1 MTFIV
6 KPLVTEKMTK
16 ITDKSSVDK
25 QLRALNPAA
34 AQRLGAKEE
43 KISYTVK
50 SKNKGERQKEKTIFT
65 YTKPAC
71 RKYGFIVKP
80 EANKLEIKKEI
91 EELYN
96 VTVLDVNT
104 IKYAGKRQSRYTR
117 AGLLRGQK
125 NAYKKAIVTLK
136 AGGTFEDITAS
147 VPEKSLVYGKRS
159 TGGRN
164 NTGKMTVRYRGGGH
178 KKKFRMIDF
187 KREKDGV
194 PAVVKTIEY
203 DPNRSA
209 RIALLF
215 YADGEKR
222 YIIAPNGLKVDAK
235 LMSGAEAAP
244 EVGNALPLANIPVG
258 TVIHNIELR
267 PGQGAKL
274 VRSAGNFAQLTS
286 REGDYCVI
294 KLPSG
299 ETRKVLSACKATVGA
314 VGNSDHALEASGKA
328 GRSRWLGRRPHN
340 RGVVM
345 NPVDHPMG
353 GGEGRQSGGHPR
365 SRKGLYAKGLKTRAP
380 KKLSNK
386 YIIERANKK

>member
-1 MTFIV
+1 MAV
-6 KPLVTEKMTK
+6 RKLKPVT
-16 ITDKSSVDK
+16 
-25 QLRALNPAA
+25 PG
-34 AQRLGAKEE
+34 QRHKV
-43 KISYTVK
+43 I
-50 SKNKGERQKEKTIFT
+50 
-65 YTKPAC
+65 
-71 RKYGFIVKP
+71 
-80 EANKLEIKKEI
+80 
-91 EELYN
+91 
-96 VTVLDVNT
+96 
-104 IKYAGKRQSRYTR
+104 
-117 AGLLRGQK
+117 
-125 NAYKKAIVTLK
+125 
-136 AGGTFEDITAS
+136 GTFEDITAS

-164 NTGKMTVRYRGGGH
+164 NTGKMTVRYIGGGH
-178 KKKFRMIDF
+178 KQKYRLIDF

-209 RIALLF
+209 RIALLY

-222 YIIAPNGLKVDAK
+222 YIIAPNGLEVGAT

-244 EVGNALPLANIPVG
+244 EIGNCLPLANIPVG

-267 PGQGAKL
+267 PGQGALL
-274 VRSAGNFAQLTS
+274 V
-286 REGDYCVI
+286 
-294 KLPSG
+294 
-299 ETRKVLSACKATVGA
+299 
-314 VGNSDHALEASGKA
+314 
-328 GRSRWLGRRPHN
+328 RSRWLGRRPHN